1 MLLYMEHVVLFGVSL
16 FKVGDTAYYRS
27 PESRY
32 AIRKAKVVKVE
43 ERHRRID
50 RNIFI
55 PYDVLTLENGIVI
68 NASAA
73 FTSRKKAEAF
83 LITELK
89 TRLAF
94 QQVELAN
101 LQHEMAYEKA
111 VLERLEKVNKDG
123 SLSV

>member
-1 MLLYMEHVVLFGVSL
+1 M
-16 FKVGDTAYYRS
+16 
-27 PESRY
+27 
-32 AIRKAKVVKVE
+32 KVE

-55 PYDVLTLENGIVI
+55 PYDMLTLENGIVV

>member
-1 MLLYMEHVVLFGVSL
+1 MESVVLFGKSL

-27 PESRY
+27 PELRY

-43 ERHRRID
+43 ERHRRLD

-55 PYDVLTLENGIVI
+55 PYDVLTLENDIVV
-68 NASAA
+68 NASVA
-73 FTSRKKAEAF
+73 FTTRKKAEAY

-89 TRLAF
+89 TRLTF

-101 LQHEMAYEKA
+101 LQHEMAYEAA
-111 VLERLEKVNKDG
+111 VLERLEKANKDRG
-123 SLSV
+123 LAV

>member
-1 MLLYMEHVVLFGVSL
+1 MEPVVLFGVSL

-43 ERHRRID
+43 ERRRRLD
-50 RNIFI
+50 RNIFV
-55 PYDVLTLENGIVI
+55 PYDVLTLENGIVV

-73 FTSRKKAEAF
+73 FTTRKQVEAF

-89 TRLAF
+89 TRLLF

-101 LQHEMAYEKA
+101 LQHEMAYEAA
-111 VLERLEKVNKDG
+111 VLERLEKANKDEG
-123 SLSV
+123 LSV